1 MAALG
6 VTIGVGC
13 VTAAYLDSP
22 ARRPLFIPL
31 GALGL
36 AAGFGLLGLAPP
48 SFGVTMGLL
57 ALAGLVAGFYI
68 IPLQSMLQALAPD
81 DLRGR
86 VLGTANG
93 YSFLMGAIG
102 SGMFLILRQ
111 LDVPSNR
118 IFLVL
123 SGLCLVVGAAALRW
137 LQKHRS
143 PAQTA

>member
-1 MAALG
+1 MTPTYTNVAIL
-6 VTIGVGC
+6 VSYT
-13 VTAAYLDSP
+13 
-22 ARRPLFIPL
+22 
-31 GALGL
+31 
-36 AAGFGLLGLAPP
+36 
-48 SFGVTMGLL
+48 
-57 ALAGLVAGFYI
+57 GLVAGFYI